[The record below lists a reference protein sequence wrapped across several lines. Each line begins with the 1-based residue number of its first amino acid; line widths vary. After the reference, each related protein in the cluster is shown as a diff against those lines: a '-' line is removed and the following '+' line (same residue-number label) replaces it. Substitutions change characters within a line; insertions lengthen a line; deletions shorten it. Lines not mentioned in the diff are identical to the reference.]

1 MSYKPLALI
10 SLEIS
15 LLEHLYVELTLL
27 RVKDIS
33 RDGEVNHA
41 LNSQQLKTDISNL
54 CVSIN
59 TSARIAHWPK
69 HLC

>member
-41 LNSQQLKTDISNL
+41 LNS
-54 CVSIN
+54 
-59 TSARIAHWPK
+59 
-69 HLC
+69 